1 VTPTESGASTGGV
14 APGGSPESPSRS
26 EDPLVR
32 IWPLFGL
39 RITTSRL
46 VLTPVRD
53 EHLPE
58 LVDAALAGIHDPA
71 VMPFSVPWTDAPP
84 EVLMIEVARYHW
96 RMRAAAT
103 PDDWSVSF
111 AVLHEQRVIGV
122 QDLAARRFGVRRQ
135 VESGSWLTRSA
146 QGHGLGAEMRSAVL
160 LLAFDQLGATTA
172 VSSAAVWNHA
182 SLGVS
187 RRLGYRPNG
196 TGVVE
201 ARRGDVDSQQKL
213 LLTAEDLVRPWW
225 VPEFSGVE
233 AAKGFLLP

>member
-1 VTPTESGASTGGV
+1 VTPAESGDPTGV
-14 APGGSPESPSRS
+14 APGESSENSAGRP

-39 RITTSRL
+39 RITTPRL

-71 VMPFSVPWTDAPP
+71 VMPFSMPWTDAPP
-84 EVLMIEVARYHW
+84 EVLRTEAARHQW
-96 RMRAAAT
+96 RMRAAVT

-146 QGHGLGAEMRSAVL
+146 QGHGLGAEMRAGVL
-160 LLAFDQLGATTA
+160 HLAFDRLGATTA
-172 VSSAAVWNHA
+172 VSAAAVWNEA

-196 TGVVE
+196 TAVVE
-201 ARRGDVDSQQKL
+201 ARRGETDSEQKL
-213 LLTAEDLVRPWW
+213 LLTAEDFVRPSWE
-225 VPEFSGVE
+225 PEFSGVE
-233 AAKGFLLP
+233 AAKAFLLL